1 MCGLHITEDGCK
13 PDYQDILDVTDTL
26 EVSFDVAG
34 DISTDAGIAVG
45 ETIDGRLEAAG
56 DVDWFRLELGVGQ
69 TVEIELTGVGGD
81 ELRDPFLRLRNADGV
96 TVAFNDDQVF
106 GVVLDSALNYTAQE
120 AGTFYVEVDSFLSR
134 FAGDYELA
142 VKPTAP
148 QNPVD
153 TVRGQNVLN
162 ATGPIQVY
170 LAEAGDT
177 YTDNLGAGPITFS
190 ASGFTAYERAQ
201 IFSIYEQ
208 IEEFTALDF
217 ELTTDRAA
225 ADLEMASANL
235 NDALSN
241 GTLLGYFYFPT
252 PTGQGGHGL
261 LNNAFA
267 GWSDTGGGGLDRGG
281 FMYGVTAH
289 EIGHA
294 LGLAHPHD
302 SGNGTE
308 VLNGVTG
315 SGALGDFDL
324 NQGIF
329 TAMSYNDG
337 YLTSP
342 DGRPGTFDYG
352 YNAGYGAID
361 IAALQE
367 LYGVNETH
375 AAGGDIYQLATANGP
390 DTGWE
395 AIWDT
400 GGIDWIVA
408 QGPADAVIDLRPA
421 TLTVAVGG
429 GGFVSSVDG
438 IHGGFTI
445 AAGVLIERAHGG
457 AGDDVL
463 TGNEADNLLIGG
475 AGADT
480 LTGGAGQ
487 DGVSYQHSKAA
498 VEVSLE
504 TGLGIGGDAKG
515 DRLSEI
521 EW

>member
-1 MCGLHITEDGCK
+1 
-13 PDYQDILDVTDTL
+13 
-26 EVSFDVAG
+26 
-34 DISTDAGIAVG
+34 
-45 ETIDGRLEAAG
+45 
-56 DVDWFRLELGVGQ
+56 
-69 TVEIELTGVGGD
+69 
-81 ELRDPFLRLRNADGV
+81 
-96 TVAFNDDQVF
+96 
-106 GVVLDSALNYTAQE
+106 
-120 AGTFYVEVDSFLSR
+120 
-134 FAGDYELA
+134 
-142 VKPTAP
+142 
-148 QNPVD
+148 
-153 TVRGQNVLN
+153 
-162 ATGPIQVY
+162 
-170 LAEAGDT
+170 
-177 YTDNLGAGPITFS
+177 
-190 ASGFTAYERAQ
+190 
-201 IFSIYEQ
+201 
-208 IEEFTALDF
+208 
-217 ELTTDRAA
+217 
-225 ADLEMASANL
+225 
-235 NDALSN
+235 
-241 GTLLGYFYFPT
+241 
-252 PTGQGGHGL
+252 
-261 LNNAFA
+261 
-267 GWSDTGGGGLDRGG
+267 
-281 FMYGVTAH
+281 
-289 EIGHA
+289 
-294 LGLAHPHD
+294 
-302 SGNGTE
+302 
-308 VLNGVTG
+308 VTG

-408 QGPADAVIDLRPA
+408 QGPEDAVIDLRPA

-521 EW
+521 EWLRGSRFTDTLTGDGEDNRLLGMHGQDQLEGGGGADVLLGGTGGDTLAGGAGNDRLKGEAGMDLLRGEDGSDVLEGGRSRDTLLGGAGEDVLRGGIGIDRLEGGDDADRLDGGENGDMLFGGDGADILVGGQGHDRLTGGSGDDRLIGGTGLDTYVFDTPGFGDDRITGFVYREVLDFTGLGLGLDDLEITQIAAGVQIETAQGSVLLEGKRIEGLTDANFLV